1 MEQFLYLNN
10 AIFLYRLNW
19 ENKKLA
25 MISDEIAHALMLE
38 IQRVEKGTD
47 LKRVAVISRIG
58 MAIATSTSDSMNA
71 DAETASSS
79 ALVDLSERLSQSVDH
94 GELRE
99 ILVKTELGFVILQ
112 FINKEYM
119 IFGGISNP
127 HRIGYYMEYLRN
139 EAYKFAYI
147 LAGNKVTEALQ
158 KEIEAEKDREE
169 RKKAEAK
176 APMAKDFKM
185 DKDKSDDIHA
195 MEGVL
200 SFLKDWGGEEKAET
214 KPDEQN
220 IVSIDKDLMFDL
232 DDLEPQPI
240 SQDQISSA
248 QQTSTN
254 LGDTTAEPSVDL
266 LALVDNQTSKS
277 KEGLPDDILSAL
289 DEISET
295 TRTTVVSS
303 KTVQAPTKD
312 SNLPY
317 GIPIF
322 ENEVPPVPLKDY
334 INFEIGTLT
343 GASPSAQAQV
353 QSQQGSTPVTSEA
366 PTTSAADYDPFTTKV
381 KYKADGS
388 PDFNAMSSEYDDV
401 DLNIEEDAM
410 LDALND
416 LEFDMEEKRKK
427 KE

>member
-1 MEQFLYLNN
+1 MGERN
-10 AIFLYRLNW
+10 
-19 ENKKLA
+19 KLA
-25 MISDEIAHALMLE
+25 IMIGEETAHALMVE
-38 IQRVEKGTD
+38 IQRVERGTD

-58 MAIATSTSDSMNA
+58 MAIATSTSDTMNA

-79 ALVDLSERLSQSVDH
+79 ALIDLADRLSNSIEH
-94 GELRE
+94 GDLRE
-99 ILVKTELGFVILQ
+99 ILVKADSGYIILQ
-112 FINKEYM
+112 FINEEYM

-139 EAYKFAYI
+139 EAHKFAYI
-147 LAGNKVTEALQ
+147 LAGNKVTAALQ

-169 RKKAEAK
+169 RKKEEAK

-185 DKDKSDDIHA
+185 DKDKSDDISA

-200 SFLKDWGGEEKAET
+200 SFLKDWGGEEEEN
-214 KPDEQN
+214 KPDDQN
-220 IVSIDKDLMFDL
+220 IVSIDSDLVFEL

-254 LGDTTAEPSVDL
+254 VETEGDAIDI
-266 LALVDNQTSKS
+266 LALVDNQPKESE
-277 KEGLPDDILSAL
+277 EGLPDDILSAL

-303 KTVQAPTKD
+303 KTDKSSAKD

-317 GIPIF
+317 GIPIY
-322 ENEVPPVPLKDY
+322 ENEVPPVPLEDY
-334 INFEIGTLT
+334 VNFEIGTLT
-343 GASPSAQAQV
+343 GDPSSAQAQTGA
-353 QSQQGSTPVTSEA
+353 QQVSTPGSSTA
-366 PTTSAADYDPFTTKV
+366 PVSSAADYDPFTTNIKLNT
-381 KYKADGS
+381 DGS
-388 PDFNAMSSEYDDV
+388 PNFEAMSSEYDDV

-416 LEFDMEEKRKK
+416 LEFDMDKKDKKK

>member
-1 MEQFLYLNN
+1 
-10 AIFLYRLNW
+10 
-19 ENKKLA
+19 
-25 MISDEIAHALMLE
+25 MIAQETAHALMLE

-58 MAIATSTSDSMNA
+58 MAIATSTSDTTNA

-79 ALVDLSERLSQSVDH
+79 ALVDLADRLSTSVEH
-94 GELRE
+94 GDLRE
-99 ILVKTELGFVILQ
+99 ILVKADSGYIILQ
-112 FINKEYM
+112 FINEEYM

-139 EAYKFAYI
+139 EAHRFAYI
-147 LAGNKVTEALQ
+147 LAGNKVTKALQ

-169 RKKAEAK
+169 RKKLEAK

-185 DKDKSDDIHA
+185 DKDKSDDIAA

-200 SFLKDWGGEEKAET
+200 SFLKDWGGEEEEN

-220 IVSIDKDLMFDL
+220 IVSIDQDLMFGL
-232 DDLEPQPI
+232 DDLAPQPI
-240 SQDQISSA
+240 GQDQISSA
-248 QQTSTN
+248 QQSFPN
-254 LGDTTAEPSVDL
+254 AEPAATAEDI
-266 LALVDNQTSKS
+266 LAIVDNQPTKTE
-277 KEGLPDDILSAL
+277 EGLPDDILSAL

-303 KTVQAPTKD
+303 KTEKTPITD

-322 ENEVPPVPLKDY
+322 ENEVPPVPLDDY

-343 GASPSAQAQV
+343 GSPQV
-353 QSQQGSTPVTSEA
+353 STPVTSAA
-366 PTTSAADYDPFTTKV
+366 PATSAADYDPFTTNIKLNS
-381 KYKADGS
+381 DGS
-388 PDFNAMSSEYDDV
+388 PNFNAMSSEYDDV

-410 LDALND
+410 LDALSD
-416 LEFDMEEKRKK
+416 LEYDLEKKSKK
-427 KE
+427 RE

>member
-1 MEQFLYLNN
+1 MV
-10 AIFLYRLNW
+10 A
-19 ENKKLA
+19 
-25 MISDEIAHALMLE
+25 DETAHALMLE

-58 MAIATSTSDSMNA
+58 MAIATSTSDKLGA

-79 ALVDLSERLSQSVDH
+79 ALIDLADRLSSSVDH

-99 ILVKTELGFVILQ
+99 ILVKADSGYIILQ
-112 FINKEYM
+112 FINEEYM

-139 EAYKFAYI
+139 EAHRFAYI

-158 KEIEAEKDREE
+158 KEIKAERNREE
-169 RKKAEAK
+169 RKKLESK

-185 DKDKSDDIHA
+185 DKKKSDDISA

-200 SFLKDWGGEEKAET
+200 SFLKDWGGKEEEEN
-214 KPDEQN
+214 KPNDQN
-220 IVSIDKDLMFDL
+220 IVSIDDDLMFGL
-232 DDLEPQPI
+232 DDLAPQPI
-240 SQDQISSA
+240 GQDQISSA
-248 QQTSTN
+248 QQSFPN
-254 LGDTTAEPSVDL
+254 AEPAATAEDI
-266 LALVDNQTSKS
+266 LAIVDNQPTKTE
-277 KEGLPDDILSAL
+277 EGLPDDILSAL

-303 KTVQAPTKD
+303 KTEKTPIKD
-312 SNLPY
+312 SNLPH
-317 GIPIF
+317 GIQIY
-322 ENEVPPVPLKDY
+322 ENEVPPVPLEDY

-343 GASPSAQAQV
+343 GSSSGAQAQAE
-353 QSQQGSTPVTSEA
+353 SQQVSTPA
-366 PTTSAADYDPFTTKV
+366 TSAADYDPFTTNIKLNS
-381 KYKADGS
+381 DGS
-388 PDFNAMSSEYDDV
+388 PNFNAMSSEYDDV

-410 LDALND
+410 LDALSD
-416 LEFDMEEKRKK
+416 LEYDLEKKGKK

>member
-1 MEQFLYLNN
+1 
-10 AIFLYRLNW
+10 
-19 ENKKLA
+19 
-25 MISDEIAHALMLE
+25 MIAQETAHALMME
-38 IQRVEKGTD
+38 IQRVERGTD

-79 ALVDLSERLSQSVDH
+79 ALVDLAERLSKSVDH
-94 GELRE
+94 GDLRE
-99 ILVKTELGFVILQ
+99 ILVKTDSGFVILQ
-112 FINKEYM
+112 FINEEYM

-127 HRIGYYMEYLRN
+127 LRIGYYMEYLRN
-139 EAYKFAYI
+139 EAYRFAYI

-169 RKKAEAK
+169 RKKLEAK

-185 DKDKSDDIHA
+185 DKDKSDDISA

-200 SFLKDWGGEEKAET
+200 SFLSDWGGEAEEN
-214 KPDEQN
+214 KPDNQN

-232 DDLEPQPI
+232 DNLEPEPI
-240 SQDQISSA
+240 SQEQISSA
-248 QQTSTN
+248 QQLSPNLEST
-254 LGDTTAEPSVDL
+254 EESVDL
-266 LALVDNQTSKS
+266 LALVDNQSSKS
-277 KEGLPDDILSAL
+277 EEGLPDDILSAL

-295 TRTTVVSS
+295 TRTTVISS
-303 KTVQAPTKD
+303 KTDKTPKKD
-312 SNLPY
+312 ANLPY

-322 ENEVPPVPLKDY
+322 ENEVPPVPLEDY

-343 GASPSAQAQV
+343 GDAPSDQAQV
-353 QSQQGSTPVTSEA
+353 QSQQSSTPITSAA
-366 PTTSAADYDPFTTKV
+366 PVTSAADYDPFTTKV
-381 KYKADGS
+381 KYKVDGT

-416 LEFDMEEKRKK
+416 LEFDMEKKGKK

>member
-1 MEQFLYLNN
+1 M
-10 AIFLYRLNW
+10 
-19 ENKKLA
+19 
-25 MISDEIAHALMLE
+25 E

-58 MAIATSTSDSMNA
+58 MAIATSTSSTVNA

-79 ALVDLSERLSQSVDH
+79 ALIDLADRLSVSVEH

-99 ILVKTELGFVILQ
+99 ILVKADSGYIILQ
-112 FINKEYM
+112 FINEEYM

-127 HRIGYYMEYLRN
+127 NRIGYYMEYLRN
-139 EAYKFAYI
+139 EAHRFAYI

-169 RKKAEAK
+169 RKKLEAK

-185 DKDKSDDIHA
+185 DKDKSDDLSA

-200 SFLKDWGGEEKAET
+200 SFLKDWSGEEEEN
-214 KPDEQN
+214 KPDDQN

-232 DDLEPQPI
+232 DDLAPQPI

-248 QQTSTN
+248 QQTPTN
-254 LGDTTAEPSVDL
+254 MGTDGDAVDI
-266 LALVDNQTSKS
+266 LALVDNQPSES
-277 KEGLPDDILSAL
+277 EEGLPDDILSAL

-303 KTVQAPTKD
+303 KTDRTKD

-322 ENEVPPVPLKDY
+322 ENEVPPVPLEDY
-334 INFEIGTLT
+334 VNFEIGTLT
-343 GASPSAQAQV
+343 G
-353 QSQQGSTPVTSEA
+353 SQQVSTQKQAAAPVTS
-366 PTTSAADYDPFTTKV
+366 AAEYDPFTTNIKLNS
-381 KYKADGS
+381 DGS
-388 PDFNAMSSEYDDV
+388 PNFEAMSSEYDDV

-416 LEFDMEEKRKK
+416 LEFDMDEKDKKK

>member
-1 MEQFLYLNN
+1 M
-10 AIFLYRLNW
+10 AS
-19 ENKKLA
+19 
-25 MISDEIAHALMLE
+25 MIGEETAHALMIE
-38 IQRVEKGTD
+38 IQRVERGTD

-58 MAIATSTSDSMNA
+58 MAIATSTSDTMNA

-79 ALVDLSERLSQSVDH
+79 ALIDLADRLSTSVDH
-94 GELRE
+94 GDLRE
-99 ILVKTELGFVILQ
+99 ILVKTDLGYIILQ
-112 FINKEYM
+112 FINEEYM

-139 EAYKFAYI
+139 EAHKFAYI
-147 LAGNKVTEALQ
+147 LAGNKVTAALQ

-169 RKKAEAK
+169 RKKLEAK

-185 DKDKSDDIHA
+185 DKDKSDDIAA

-200 SFLKDWGGEEKAET
+200 SFLKDWGGEEEEN
-214 KPDEQN
+214 KPDDNN
-220 IVSIDKDLMFDL
+220 IVSIDEDLMFGL
-232 DDLEPQPI
+232 DDLAPQPI

-248 QQTSTN
+248 QQSSPN
-254 LGDTTAEPSVDL
+254 AEPAATAEDI
-266 LALVDNQTSKS
+266 LALVDTQPTKS
-277 KEGLPDDILSAL
+277 EEGLPDDILSAL

-303 KTVQAPTKD
+303 KKEKTPTND

-322 ENEVPPVPLKDY
+322 ENEVPPVPLEDY
-334 INFEIGTLT
+334 INFEIGSLT
-343 GASPSAQAQV
+343 GSPQV
-353 QSQQGSTPVTSEA
+353 STPITSAA
-366 PTTSAADYDPFTTKV
+366 PVTSAADYDPFTTNIKLNS
-381 KYKADGS
+381 DGT
-388 PDFNAMSSEYDDV
+388 PNFNAMSSEYDDV

-410 LDALND
+410 LDALSD
-416 LEFDMEEKRKK
+416 LEYDLEKKSEK